1 MSRGNPSSRSASSPK
16 LEEKNFAFLLLM
28 FDAQKIQCRSSR
40 LLKPISLAKYSHQG
54 LKPKKIGT
62 SEVTDIAKCRVKHH
76 PFRHCLSRFFTS
88 DDDLQCP
95 LYSTLC
101 IEGFQRKFCE
111 SRRKVRMIS
120 YCTVLMISR
129 AGAQRTYR
137 IMELRT
143 GLECT
148 L

>member
-1 MSRGNPSSRSASSPK
+1 M
-16 LEEKNFAFLLLM
+16 LLLQNWRKKTLL
-28 FDAQKIQCRSSR
+28 FFSSCSTPRKYICRSSR

-62 SEVTDIAKCRVKHH
+62 SEGTDIAKCRVKHH

-88 DDDLQCP
+88 DDDLQCA

-101 IEGFQRKFCE
+101 SEGFQRKFFE

-120 YCTVLMISR
+120 YSTVLMISR
-129 AGAQRTYR
+129 AGAQRR
-137 IMELRT
+137 GSWNCDWGQSALQSNVRVS
-143 GLECT
+143 
-148 L
+148 